1 MPQAGRRVTPLEPSP
16 SMSSPT
22 TDPFDGN
29 YTLIQQ
35 DDVLIAFQVK
45 GNQARVLGFEAV
57 ADRSELNAL
66 QQQAALDLGSH
77 QPGKHLALVTA
88 DFDGDHQ
95 DEVACAYNDAGTLT
109 LVVAR
114 YQEDA
119 PEAAG
124 RFEQAG
130 PAIALGAMGSGRVR
144 AVTGRFTSG
153 ASVAPLCA
161 IAWPDP
167 SGQLQLRIW
176 DCHAATGGKITP
188 TCVGAW
194 DGKSLFAESVPKAP
208 TFVGGQFD
216 MAAGDVDGDGVDE
229 VLLFW
234 QSKTATSGK
243 DLFLTALKLRPAAS
257 GNPVAVLAPV
267 AAVAIGTLGARA
279 ELSLAAGRF
288 RQEVARH
295 DVALAWGYTP
305 PGDAPAL
312 GAALALYTYDRSA
325 GGLTCTSRFQDQGK
339 QSGFGNGSYHPL
351 VDWPIIRVAAG
362 DLNLD
367 RTDELVLGYSATR
380 IINTAPKSPDTS
392 GSDAT
397 ASNAGGEADGS
408 NGDDDGAASPPFP
421 VSFNDKPGT
430 YGGVLLLRV
439 FQVDQGG
446 TLQLKSTGT
455 AGGDWTPGNAFDLV
469 SVDLQ
474 LAIGAVRGKIAQGSK
489 VIGGIPNAIIVAA
502 LGADVNMRPLAG
514 YSHLSV
520 GYIPVTPD
528 LHLPPQYTTGIGRL
542 LGEADDET
550 AQGWQLDITLG
561 LALGNFTG
569 KRLRLGKPKYI
580 PVEEVV
586 GVIAVINAPPL
597 QSGLNYENSSDVS
610 FNDEQQQQTSLQ
622 VTVTSTAMLSSSLE
636 GRLNAL
642 GFDFHTGKTHMQTD
656 GKITI
661 DHSTYQIQQGLS
673 ASVAYDDV
681 VIYSAVQYDVWE
693 YPVYT
698 DGGDTA
704 EGHMLLIWPR
714 GAPGKVIRD
723 GKADDSFYAPRH
735 ELGNVLSYS
744 PDPPEDFEDGNRL
757 NEPLTASVATVAF
770 AQKVDYSLLT
780 SKGRIIES
788 KQETS
793 FSKGGGVSQHLN
805 LPGNPSLSIAGSLT
819 DTYDDGK
826 SSNTDIGFQ
835 KQTAI
840 NIQISITKNVNKGYN
855 VEPYVYWSNRGGY
868 LVVDYAVTLPEDE
881 ETFWYSNYTRPHP
894 TFCLPRATPPDLEPV
909 VPSVQNQRSPSI
921 TFADLE
927 DGQGVQITAEVWNY
941 SLVDVTE
948 KNQVTIQFYLGNPKD
963 SQAQG
968 GKIGAPIKIP
978 FIPARG
984 SVKQSVTWQPA
995 LSGDRSDYHVYCQI
1009 TAQDVMELP
1018 LSGAAGGDGLGSD
1031 GLGGDDAGGASVDP
1045 SLVAFCDRHLG
1056 YSVYRP
1062 PLRA

>member
-1 MPQAGRRVTPLEPSP
+1 MPSP
-16 SMSSPT
+16 S

-35 DDVLIAFQVK
+35 DDVLVAFQVK

-57 ADRSELNAL
+57 DDGNELNVL

-77 QPGKHLALVTA
+77 QPGKHLALVAA
-88 DFDGDHQ
+88 DFDGDHR
-95 DEVACAYNDAGTLT
+95 DEVACVYNDAGTLT

-114 YQEDA
+114 YREGDA
-119 PEAAG
+119 LKGEG
-124 RFEQAG
+124 QFE
-130 PAIALGAMGSGRVR
+130 PASPATVLGAAGSGRVR

-153 ASVAPLCA
+153 DGVAPLCA
-161 IAWPDP
+161 VAWPEP
-167 SGQLQLRIW
+167 SGQLQIRIW
-176 DCHAATGGKITP
+176 DCHAAVGAKSSP

-194 DGKSLFAESVPKAP
+194 DGKSLFADSVAKAP
-208 TFVGGQFD
+208 AFAGGQFD

-234 QSKTATSGK
+234 QAGTAVAGK
-243 DLFLTALKLRPAAS
+243 NLVLTALKLRPTAS
-257 GNPVAVLAPV
+257 GSTSAALVPVATVS
-267 AAVAIGTLGARA
+267 IGSLGTDA
-279 ELSLAAGRF
+279 ELSLAMGHF
-288 RQEVARH
+288 RQSVARQ

-305 PGDAPAL
+305 GGDAPSLA
-312 GAALALYTYDRSA
+312 AALALYTYDRSA
-325 GGLTCTSRFQDQGK
+325 GGFTCTGRFQDDGK
-339 QSGFGNGSYHPL
+339 QSGFANGSYHPL
-351 VDWPIIRVAAG
+351 ADTPIIRVAAG

-367 RTDELVLGYSATR
+367 KIDELVLGYSATR
-380 IINTAPKSPDTS
+380 IINTAAKGSDTS
-392 GSDAT
+392 GDDTT
-397 ASNAGGEADGS
+397 ASDNGGADAS
-408 NGDDDGAASPPFP
+408 NGNGDGNASAPFP
-421 VSFNDKPGT
+421 VTFNDKPGE

-439 FQVDQGG
+439 FQVDQAGA
-446 TLQLKSTGT
+446 LQLKSTGT
-455 AGGDWTPGNAFDLV
+455 AGGDWTAGNAFDLV

-474 LAIGAVRGKIAQGSK
+474 LAIGAVRGKTAQGSR
-489 VIGGIPNAIIVAA
+489 VMGGVPNAIIVAA

-520 GYIPVTPD
+520 GYIPVTPN

-580 PVEEVV
+580 PVEEII
-586 GVIAVINAPPL
+586 GVIAIINAPPL
-597 QSGLNYENSSDVS
+597 QSGLNFENSSDVT

-622 VTVTSTAMLSSSLE
+622 VTVSSTAILSSSLE

-642 GFDFHTGKTHMQTD
+642 GFDFHTGKTHTQTD
-656 GKITI
+656 GKITV
-661 DHSTYQIQQGLS
+661 DHNTYQIQQGLS
-673 ASVAYDDV
+673 ATVAYDDV

-693 YPVYT
+693 YPVFT
-698 DGGDTA
+698 DEGDA
-704 EGHMLLIWPR
+704 AQGHMLLIWPR
-714 GAPGKVIRD
+714 GAPGKIIRD
-723 GKADDSFYAPRH
+723 GKAVDSFYAPRH
-735 ELGNVLSYS
+735 EVGNVLSYS
-744 PDPPEDFEDGNRL
+744 PDPPEDYEDGNRL
-757 NEPLTASVATVAF
+757 NESLKASVATTVF
-770 AQKVDYSLLT
+770 AQKTDYNLL
-780 SKGRIIES
+780 SNKGRTIDS

-793 FSKGGGVSQHLN
+793 LSQGGGINQHLN

-819 DTYDDGK
+819 DTYDDGQA
-826 SSNTDIGFQ
+826 STTDIGFQ

-840 NIQISITKNVNKGYN
+840 NIQMSITKNLNKDYN

-881 ETFWYSNYTRPHP
+881 ETFWYSSYTRPHP

-909 VPSVQNQRSPSI
+909 VPSVQNQRSPSL
-921 TFADLE
+921 TFADAG
-927 DGQGVQITAEVWNY
+927 DGRGVQVTAEVWNY

-948 KNQVTIQFYLGNPKD
+948 KNQVVIQFYLGNPKD
-963 SQAQG
+963 SQAQAVE
-968 GKIGAPIKIP
+968 IGSPIKIP

-984 SVKQSVTWQPA
+984 SVKQSVTWQPP
-995 LSGDRSDYHVYCQI
+995 LSGNHSDSHIYCQI

-1018 LSGAAGGDGLGSD
+1018 QSGATGGDGLGGD
-1031 GLGGDDAGGASVDP
+1031 GLGGDDTGGASVDP

-1056 YSVYRP
+1056 YNVYRP